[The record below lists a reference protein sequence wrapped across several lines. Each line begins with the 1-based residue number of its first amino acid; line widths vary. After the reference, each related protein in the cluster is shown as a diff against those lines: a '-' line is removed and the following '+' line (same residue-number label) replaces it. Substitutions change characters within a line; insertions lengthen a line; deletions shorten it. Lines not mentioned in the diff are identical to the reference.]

1 MNDGKKR
8 SVPEPNMT
16 HQEIADQFGIS
27 RAAVSDME
35 KKALRKLRKAL
46 EKRGYKWEDFFEEFG
61 GHE

>member
-1 MNDGKKR
+1 MRDGKKN

-35 KKALRKLRKAL
+35 KKALRKLRKVL
-46 EKRGYKWEDFFEEFG
+46 DKHGYTWEDFFDGVENKK
-61 GHE
+61 